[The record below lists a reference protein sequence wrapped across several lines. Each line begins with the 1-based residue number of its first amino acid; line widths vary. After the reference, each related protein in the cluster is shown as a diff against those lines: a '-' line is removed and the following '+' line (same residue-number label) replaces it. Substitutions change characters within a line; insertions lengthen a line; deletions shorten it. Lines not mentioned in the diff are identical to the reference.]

1 MRRLIILSALLSSV
15 ALGGSA
21 SAWPEYQDVRKAG
34 GGAEFDTANNYCSQK
49 TGDRYGETR
58 AHKTCML
65 SQGWRSE
72 HCPYR
77 VSEDSLRDCKPD

>member
-1 MRRLIILSALLSSV
+1 MRWIIILSVLLSSA
-15 ALGGSA
+15 ALGGKA
-21 SAWPEYQDVRKAG
+21 CAWPEYQDVRKAG
-34 GGAEFDTANNYCSQK
+34 SGAEFDTANNYCSQK

-65 SQGWRSE
+65 GQGWRSE

-77 VSEDSLRDCKPD
+77 VSEDSLRDCRPD